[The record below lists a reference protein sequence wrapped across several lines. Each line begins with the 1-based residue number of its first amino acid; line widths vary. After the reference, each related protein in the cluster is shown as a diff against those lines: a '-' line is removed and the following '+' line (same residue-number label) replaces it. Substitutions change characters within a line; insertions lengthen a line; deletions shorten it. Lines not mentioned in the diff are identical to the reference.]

1 MIIIIIQFQLQV
13 HYHHCHCINPAQ
25 PHHQNY
31 AVGSQAKF
39 VYMLKNYI
47 LYEITLGIP
56 TVKY

>member
-31 AVGSQAKF
+31 AGGSQAKF

-47 LYEITLGIP
+47 LYEITLL
-56 TVKY
+56 